1 MQTLFMPGRDSGAP
15 VRAGGAVRGGG
26 RQMIPDPLIEDVV
39 VEMLR
44 KAVTKLPRD
53 VEDALQRAYEN
64 ETDEVPKTQL
74 KTILTNIQMA
84 EEGITPIC
92 QDTGVQIFFVRQGK
106 VATSDLTGAI
116 GRGVARATG
125 DVPLR
130 PNTVHPIT
138 RKNHLDNNGV
148 RMPYI
153 NLEPS
158 HDPYLEMT
166 VMPKGA
172 GSENMS
178 AMAMLT
184 PSQGIKGIKQF
195 ALDTLVRAGSKPCP
209 PIIIGLGIGGSADI
223 SIHIAKEALLR
234 PIGQHHEDPEIAA
247 LEKELFEALNTI
259 GIGPMGLGGKTTL
272 LGLNVEYA
280 HCHTASLP
288 VAINIQCW
296 AARRCTARI
305 YEDGRVEYPSHEGG
319 A

>member
-1 MQTLFMPGRDSGAP
+1 MISG
-15 VRAGGAVRGGG
+15 
-26 RQMIPDPLIEDVV
+26 QLIEDVV

-53 VEDALQRAYEN
+53 IEEALERAHAS

-74 KTILTNIQMA
+74 RTILDNIKLA
-84 EEGITPIC
+84 EEGTTPIC
-92 QDTGVQIFFVRQGK
+92 QDTGVQIFFVRQGSISTDD
-106 VATSDLTGAI
+106 VVEAI
-116 GRGVARATG
+116 GRGVARATSE
-125 DVPLR
+125 VPLR

-138 RKNHLDNNGV
+138 RRNHKDNRGV
-148 RMPYI
+148 RMPYV
-153 NLEPS
+153 NVVPS
-158 HDPYLEMT
+158 KEPYLEMT

-184 PSQGIKGIKQF
+184 PSQGLKGIKEF
-195 ALDTLVRAGSKPCP
+195 ALDTLVRAGGKPCP
-209 PIIIGLGIGGSADI
+209 PIIIGMGIGGSADI

-234 PIGQHHEDPEIAA
+234 PLGVPNPDPEIAA
-247 LEKELFEALNTI
+247 LEAELFDILNDI
-259 GIGPMGLGGKTTL
+259 GIGPMGLGGKTSL
-272 LGLNVEYA
+272 LGLAIEYA

-305 YEDGRVEYPSHEGG
+305 HPDGRVEYPSHEGG
-319 A
+319 E

>member
-1 MQTLFMPGRDSGAP
+1 MQTLFKPVRDSGAP
-15 VRAGGAVRGGG
+15 VRAGGAARGGG
-26 RQMIPDPLIEDVV
+26 RKMIPDSLIEDVV

-44 KAVTKLPRD
+44 KAVTKLPHD
-53 VEDALQRAYEN
+53 VEEALHRAYDN

-84 EEGITPIC
+84 EEGVTPIC
-92 QDTGVQIFFVRQGK
+92 QDTGVQIFFVKQGT
-106 VATSDLTGAI
+106 VATGDLTGAI
-116 GRGVARATG
+116 GRGVAKATG

-130 PNTVHPIT
+130 PNTVHPIS

-153 NLEPS
+153 NLERS
-158 HDPYLEMT
+158 DDPYLELT

-234 PIGQHHEDPEIAA
+234 PLGEHHEDPEIAA
-247 LEKELFEALNTI
+247 LETELYEALNTI

-296 AARRCTARI
+296 AARRATARI

>member
-1 MQTLFMPGRDSGAP
+1 
-15 VRAGGAVRGGG
+15 
-26 RQMIPDPLIEDVV
+26 MIPDSLVEDVV

-44 KAVTKLPRD
+44 NAVTKLPRD
-53 VEDALQRAYEN
+53 VEEALNRAYEA

-74 KTILTNIQMA
+74 KTILTNIGMA
-84 EEGITPIC
+84 EDGVTPMC
-92 QDTGVQIFFVRQGK
+92 QDTGVQIFFVRQGRA
-106 VATSDLTGAI
+106 ATGDLVGAI
-116 GRGVARATG
+116 GRGVARATKE
-125 DVPLR
+125 VPLR

-148 RMPYI
+148 RMPYVNI
-153 NLEPS
+153 EPS
-158 HDPYLEMT
+158 DEPYLELT

-178 AMAMLT
+178 TMAMLT
-184 PSQGIKGIKQF
+184 PSQGLKGIKQF

-234 PIGQHHEDPEIAA
+234 PLGQRHPEPEIAA
-247 LEKELFEALNTI
+247 LEEELFEALNGI
-259 GIGPMGLGGKTTL
+259 GIGPMGLGGRTTL
-272 LGLNVEYA
+272 LGLAVEYA

-305 YEDGRVEYPSHEGG
+305 HEDGRVEYPTHGG
-319 A
+319 GD